1 MTSMQ
6 ARLCDALRAAQSN
19 PAAAAG
25 GLCAVAMV
33 APICANGLK
42 LTVRFLSSLS
52 TSKKHGRIDGY
63 NKLQEGDDAGERNT
77 EYAALVDSYYDLATE
92 FYEWGWGA
100 CFHFADRRG
109 SETFA
114 QSLLRHEYYLA
125 SRLAVSAGSKV
136 LDCGCGIGGPAR
148 NIARFTRAQITGIT
162 INQFQ
167 VDRGNALC
175 ASEGVAHLAKS
186 VQGDFMALPFPE
198 ASFDGVY
205 AIEATCHAP
214 DRAKCY
220 GEIYR
225 VLKPGATFA
234 CYEWCLTDAYDG
246 SERHKKLK
254 KDIEV
259 GDGLP
264 DLCHTSVCTAA
275 LEAAGFEVVE
285 ARDCAADGML
295 DGGDPWHMPLVP
307 SWHPLKWPRFQFN
320 PVMYFLMPK
329 ILSFFE
335 LIRLVPAGT
344 SKTQVMLQA
353 GGVGCAEGG
362 ITGAFT
368 PMWLMVAK
376 KPLK

>member
-1 MTSMQ
+1 MAAAIERLQKT
-6 ARLCDALRAAQSN
+6 ARDNPLAAV
-19 PAAAAG
+19 AAAATA
-25 GLCAVAMV
+25 AVAAPAV
-33 APICANGLK
+33 ARGLK
-42 LTVRFLSSLS
+42 LTTAFLASLR
-52 TSKKHGRIDGY
+52 TSKRHGRIDGY
-63 NKLQEGDDAGERNT
+63 NDLHNKEEADDRNDQ
-77 EYAALVDSYYDLATE
+77 YADLVDSYYDLATE

-109 SETFA
+109 RETFA

-125 SRLAVSAGSKV
+125 SRLALKAGDCV

-148 NIARFTRAQITGIT
+148 NIARFTRAQVTGIT

-175 ASEGVAHLAKS
+175 KQEGVSHLAKL
-186 VQGDFMALPFPE
+186 VQGDFMNLPFKDS
-198 ASFDGVY
+198 SFDGVY

-220 GEIYR
+220 GEILR

-264 DLCHTSVCTAA
+264 DLVHTSVCTKA
-275 LEAAGFEVVE
+275 LADAGFDIVE
-285 ARDCAADGML
+285 ARDCALDGLL
-295 DGGDPWHMPLVP
+295 DGGDPWHTPLTP
-307 SWHPLKWPRFQFN
+307 SWNPLSWPRFQFN
-320 PVMYFLMPK
+320 PIMFFLMPR
-329 ILSFFE
+329 ILTFLE
-335 LIRLVPAGT
+335 VIKLVPAGT

-353 GGVGCAEGG
+353 GGIGCADGG
-362 ITGAFT
+362 VTGAFT
-368 PMWLMVAK
+368 PMWLMVAR

>member
-1 MTSMQ
+1 MTMQ

-100 CFHFADRRG
+100 CFHFADRG
-109 SETFA
+109 
-114 QSLLRHEYYLA
+114 
-125 SRLAVSAGSKV
+125 
-136 LDCGCGIGGPAR
+136 AR
-148 NIARFTRAQITGIT
+148 PRR
-162 INQFQ
+162 
-167 VDRGNALC
+167 DL
-175 ASEGVAHLAKS
+175 
-186 VQGDFMALPFPE
+186 
-198 ASFDGVY
+198 
-205 AIEATCHAP
+205 
-214 DRAKCY
+214 
-220 GEIYR
+220 
-225 VLKPGATFA
+225 A

-264 DLCHTSVCTAA
+264 DLCHVRVHRGA
-275 LEAAGFEVVE
+275 E
-285 ARDCAADGML
+285 ARASASSCPG
-295 DGGDPWHMPLVP
+295 
-307 SWHPLKWPRFQFN
+307 RRR
-320 PVMYFLMPK
+320 
-329 ILSFFE
+329 
-335 LIRLVPAGT
+335 RLRRGRHH
-344 SKTQVMLQA
+344 
-353 GGVGCAEGG
+353 
-362 ITGAFT
+362 GAFT

-376 KPLK
+376 KP